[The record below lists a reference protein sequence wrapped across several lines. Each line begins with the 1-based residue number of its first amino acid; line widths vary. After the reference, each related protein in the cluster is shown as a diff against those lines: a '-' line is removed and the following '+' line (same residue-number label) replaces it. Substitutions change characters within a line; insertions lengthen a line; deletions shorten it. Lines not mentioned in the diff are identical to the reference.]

1 MENKSYNLDS
11 VEPLHGSAYYDYL
24 HKAILSAK
32 KSIYAAIFIV
42 DPRVSQDVNLKV
54 RSVFSALCS
63 VKSKGVDVKIII
75 GTSDAEDIYLANY
88 VAKKYLEHLGLTAKS
103 YKSDK
108 DSLHS
113 KFVIIDERVSIIGS
127 PNWSDGGFGRHIEDS
142 VSIQSNPISKY
153 LKTRFLKIWKTSK

>member
-1 MENKSYNLDS
+1 MENKSFNIDV

-32 KSIYAAIFIV
+32 KNIYAAIFIV

-54 RSVFSALCS
+54 RNIFSALHA
-63 VKSKGVDVKIII
+63 VKIKGVDVRVII
-75 GTSDAEDIYLANY
+75 GTSDAEDIYLANF
-88 VAKKYLEHLGLTAKS
+88 VAKKYFEHLGIIAKS
-103 YKSDK
+103 YKSEK

-113 KFVIIDERVSIIGS
+113 KFVIIDEKVSIIGS

-142 VSIQSNPISKY
+142 VCIQSNPINKY
-153 LKTRFLKIWKTSK
+153 LKSRFLKIWKTSK